1 MFSQFQHQSIDYSAN
16 SPKQTN
22 IPAGGMIN
30 EIMCELSMA
39 PTIAGASNTAALAMR
54 GDEFGVI
61 GSLQLKGEDALPI
74 IDLPGSFIKW
84 LHWYNYGAPLKVPST
99 FADGSTANPVISTC
113 FILPM
118 WSTGSAKPFDSSL
131 DNTAEPNGLTLTCNW
146 LDHTKVNSAA
156 SAFTTS
162 PTLKVFTNE
171 SPASAHP
178 FLRKRT
184 FYAQQTFSA
193 TGNQRLNLEPGNA
206 YRRFFVNTRDGSN
219 NDAATRFSTVA
230 LYVGGQLK
238 QIATEALLLQAQN
251 LRRGMRF
258 GETIVKNTVEL
269 NTANYIWEQAI
280 DGYLTHTADT
290 TRRQGNY
297 LEFNITTAPTTI
309 TVVYEV
315 LDDLRAEQNAKRSA
329 RGRAA

>member
-118 WSTGSAKPFDSSL
+118 WSTRQRQAVRFEPGQHGGAQRAQLSA
-131 DNTAEPNGLTLTCNW
+131 NGQKLKFTRFGYGLGTLAA
-146 LDHTKVNSAA
+146 AA
-156 SAFTTS
+156 SGGADDGGQFDNIDVRKNRVSLNRIPDAALASGKDLDIKLGKDKRIKITA
-162 PTLKVFTNE
+162 PE
-171 SPASAHP
+171 SLIA
-178 FLRKRT
+178 RT
-184 FYAQQTFSA
+184 SA
-193 TGNQRLNLEPGNA
+193 TTKAIVLTAGAGVGIIALALW
-206 YRRFFVNTRDGSN
+206 
-219 NDAATRFSTVA
+219 AT
-230 LYVGGQLK
+230 K
-238 QIATEALLLQAQN
+238 
-251 LRRGMRF
+251 
-258 GETIVKNTVEL
+258 
-269 NTANYIWEQAI
+269 
-280 DGYLTHTADT
+280 
-290 TRRQGNY
+290 
-297 LEFNITTAPTTI
+297 
-309 TVVYEV
+309 
-315 LDDLRAEQNAKRSA
+315 
-329 RGRAA
+329 